1 MPPKTSGG
9 HPQASTQSRVAK
21 QTKSRGGCQRCKS
34 KRLKC
39 DETKPA
45 CDQCSRRG
53 VVCPGY
59 KVEFKS
65 SAKYADFDS
74 ANLPTSFWS
83 TADPSIT
90 ISPSA
95 TESTP
100 ARHHGP
106 SRRSSKSQELRW
118 ASTTTDHDTSPSE
131 RTRTQSCDGSW
142 RSSDAL
148 TEGPIH
154 IISTQGFN
162 TQDGV
167 NADQIEEGSP
177 AFSDFISLPSSL
189 PDDVPHDQT
198 HHLVPWHDTRPSI
211 PKTILDL
218 PSFLV
223 NYWFASICPMW
234 SVFDSATNHNRM
246 LASNVWAHSE
256 SAFYTLQAMS
266 ASYLADS
273 LPALKRKLPGLTK
286 RAWDAISKDMASLS
300 TVNASSRS
308 LPSGL
313 LFALFAMGTSYHWRD
328 PLKLSKWYISL
339 ARDILRQFEDD
350 IASMDD
356 KSRADAFYF
365 RQALIWWNMLHDL
378 VGEGI
383 DDIGE
388 THAKDR
394 SHPSNSTAAS
404 SSSSQASVSLAG
416 PQQLILHPWTGAS
429 TDIVEHFSLAV
440 RLCHRH
446 VARHKKHDMPTVSSL
461 RAAMYD
467 IELAHGLEQKLLNID
482 FTSSRARRN
491 FDGSHIAET
500 GDVYTPVEHL
510 FDVAEATRLAAL
522 LHLYETFTDL
532 NCQHALA
539 HDSIDTSSKS
549 SGTFEAQSR
558 HLLLSRLALHQLS
571 VLKRISTE
579 SRSRSCQLLLYISA
593 AIGLRFEAD
602 SASSTQPFPCLFSFD
617 DAFPLP
623 SSMVPQT
630 DNQPEILNPDFAD
643 TLENS
648 EELDTNDI
656 TLSQHM
662 LDVAEGRRFVTERL
676 NMLQGVLPPQPI
688 SVALKLVKTIW
699 DEYDDGKPE
708 THWISVMNSSGL
720 MTLFG

>member
-1 MPPKTSGG
+1 MPPKTSGIHG
-9 HPQASTQSRVAK
+9 LASTQSRVAK

-45 CDQCSRRG
+45 CDQCSRRS

-83 TADPSIT
+83 TTDSSIT
-90 ISPSA
+90 VSPSA

-100 ARHHGP
+100 AQHRNL
-106 SRRSSKSQELRW
+106 SKRSSKQQELQW
-118 ASTTTDHDTSPSE
+118 APTTADNSTSPSE
-131 RTRTQSCDGSW
+131 CTSTQSSDGSL
-142 RSSDAL
+142 RPSGAL
-148 TEGPIH
+148 TEGSIH
-154 IISTQGFN
+154 ISGTQAFN
-162 TQDGV
+162 TQDCV
-167 NADQIEEGSP
+167 NADRIEEGSP
-177 AFSDFISLPSSL
+177 AFSDLISLPSSL
-189 PDDVPHDQT
+189 PNDVPHDQA
-198 HHLVPWHDTRPSI
+198 HHLIPWHNTIPSI

-218 PSFLV
+218 PSALV

-266 ASYLADS
+266 ASYLADN

-286 RAWDAISKDMASLS
+286 RAWDAISKDMGSLS
-300 TVNASSRS
+300 TTNTASRT

-339 ARDILRQFEDD
+339 ARDILRQFEGD

-356 KSRADAFYF
+356 KSRTDAFYF

-383 DDIGE
+383 DDIGG
-388 THAKDR
+388 TNAKDQ
-394 SHPSNSTAAS
+394 SHPANSAAAS
-404 SSSSQASVSLAG
+404 GDSSQASVSLAG

-429 TDIVEHFSLAV
+429 TGIVEHFSLAV

-461 RAAMYD
+461 RAAMCD

-482 FTSSRARRN
+482 FTTSRARRN

-532 NCQHALA
+532 DCQHALA
-539 HDSIDTSSKS
+539 HDSIDGSSES
-549 SGTFEAQSR
+549 SGTSEAQSR

-602 SASSTQPFPCLFSFD
+602 TASSTQPLSSLFTFD
-617 DAFPLP
+617 HAFPLP
-623 SSMVPQT
+623 SFPVPQ
-630 DNQPEILNPDFAD
+630 AD
-643 TLENS
+643 TQSPILDLDFTGAFQNS
-648 EELDTNDI
+648 EDLDTNDI
-656 TLSQHM
+656 ALSQHM

-699 DEYDDGKPE
+699 DEYDEGKPD